1 MLVNRTP
8 PKIIYWFLFLILW
21 PLSLWSAPSEP
32 ATISDEQRE
41 VVRLQIF
48 LDQKNF
54 GPGYIDGRSGRFTQL
69 AIESYNRSLGRI
81 PSDIEAARM
90 EAQKLVT
97 VPFAIA
103 VIPETADSYV
113 DPTLSSNREKQSKR
127 KLLPYRS
134 MGEFVAER
142 YHTSEDF
149 LIQLN
154 GHKAVLNAKVRSA
167 LIVPNVDPF
176 EIEALASGRSYK
188 KHELLSQNRAVI
200 DTVKNQVRIY
210 CAAEVSQENRTGPID
225 AVVESEAAL
234 GSTQEALERENELIV
249 DTFVEPPPRAL
260 IVEDDPE
267 RPVVEENEGFVELD
281 HELIAAFPITPGKE
295 QFIHR
300 GVWAVKNSIELPQ
313 WRYDKSL
320 LETGKRGKKSLNI
333 PSGPNN
339 PVGVLWVG
347 LTRSG
352 IGLHGTDR
360 PTTIGRSRSAGCV
373 RLANWDIVRIPGL
386 LRPGAVAVM
395 K

>member
-1 MLVNRTP
+1 MSVNATP
-8 PKIIYWFLFLILW
+8 PQIIHCLLLLILW
-21 PLSLWSAPSEP
+21 QSSLRSTINASEVLP
-32 ATISDEQRE
+32 DEQRE

-54 GPGYIDGRSGRFTQL
+54 GPGYIDGRSGKFTQL
-69 AIESYNRSLGRI
+69 AIETYNRSLGRI
-81 PSDIEAARM
+81 PSDIDAIRA
-90 EAQKLVT
+90 EAQRAVT

-103 VIPETADSYV
+103 VVPEIADTYV
-113 DPTLSSNREKQSKR
+113 DPTLSSDREKQSKR

-134 MGEFVAER
+134 MGEFMAER

-149 LIQLN
+149 LMQLN
-154 GHKAVLNAKVRSA
+154 GRIAVLNAKVRSA

-188 KHELLSQNRAVI
+188 KHDSLSHNRAVI

-210 CAAEVSQENRTGPID
+210 RATGGLSQNLENQDGRLAERETAQEDSQETH
-225 AVVESEAAL
+225 EAEKQL
-234 GSTQEALERENELIV
+234 VV

-267 RPVVEENEGFVELD
+267 RPEIEKNEGFVELD

-373 RLANWDIVRIPGL
+373 RLANWDIVRVPSL
-386 LRPGAVAVM
+386 LRPGSIAVM